1 MGDIVDIRKP
11 LDILKNALLDSC
23 PSSHLNVLEKWFVSL
38 DQRLL
43 IAQNDVTN
51 IAYLKCECAKEINN
65 EIQSRRDVREI
76 SNIVSAYSFAI
87 NELKK
92 LPGVDGENLDP
103 DWATAFYDSAK
114 DSSDE
119 EIQVLWGKIL
129 AGEIAHHGKFYK
141 RTLSILKNME
151 SEEAKHFVELV
162 PLLITKET
170 VPEFIFQ
177 NNEFFQYNDLQ
188 TLMDCGI
195 VNSSDGLYTYTG
207 LDQVK
212 LPGFKLVSKNNDV
225 KELQLEGFAL
235 TDAGL
240 QLCQLIE
247 CNYADENYVK
257 QLVDRLSR
265 RNNKE
270 ISYKNWSND
279 LDSIKAG

>member
-43 IAQNDVTN
+43 VAQNDVTN
-51 IAYLKCECAKEINN
+51 IAYLKCECAKEINK

-103 DWATAFYDSAK
+103 NWATAFYDSAK

-162 PLLITKET
+162 PLLIIKET

-212 LPGFKLVSKNNDV
+212 LPGFKLVSKNYDV

-270 ISYKNWSND
+270 ISYKK
-279 LDSIKAG
+279 LE

>member
-247 CNYADENYVK
+247 CNYVDENYVK

>member
-43 IAQNDVTN
+43 VAQNDVTN
-51 IAYLKCECAKEINN
+51 IAYLKCECAKEINK

-92 LPGVDGENLDP
+92 LPRVDGENLDP

-177 NNEFFQYNDLQ
+177 NNKFFQYNDLQ

-257 QLVDRLSR
+257 QLADRLSR

-270 ISYKNWSND
+270 ISYKK
-279 LDSIKAG
+279 LE

>member
-43 IAQNDVTN
+43 VAQNDVTN

-257 QLVDRLSR
+257 QLADRLSR

-270 ISYKNWSND
+270 IGYKK
-279 LDSIKAG
+279 LE

>member
-23 PSSHLNVLEKWFVSL
+23 PSSHLNVLENWFVSL

-43 IAQNDVTN
+43 VAQNDVTN
-51 IAYLKCECAKEINN
+51 IAYLKCECAKEINK

-92 LPGVDGENLDP
+92 LPGVEGENLDP

-162 PLLITKET
+162 PLLIAKET

-212 LPGFKLVSKNNDV
+212 LPGFKLGSKNNDV

-240 QLCQLIE
+240 QLCQLID
-247 CNYADENYVK
+247 CNHADENYVK

-270 ISYKNWSND
+270 IGYKKCSND
-279 LDSIKAG
+279 FDSIKA

>member
-1 MGDIVDIRKP
+1 MKGDIVDIRKP
-11 LDILKNALLDSC
+11 LDILKNVLLDSC
-23 PSSHLNVLEKWFVSL
+23 PSSHLNVLEKWFVGL
-38 DQRLL
+38 DHRLL
-43 IAQNDVTN
+43 VAQNDVTN
-51 IAYLKCECAKEINN
+51 IAYLKSECAKEINK

-87 NELKK
+87 NEVKK

-129 AGEIAHHGKFYK
+129 AGEIVHHGKFYK

-162 PLLITKET
+162 PLLIAKET

-177 NNEFFQYNDLQ
+177 NNDFFQYNDLQ

-195 VNSSDGLYTYTG
+195 VNSSDGLYTYTD
-207 LDQVK
+207 LDQVI

-225 KELQLEGFAL
+225 KDLNLEGFAL

-257 QLVDRLSR
+257 QLADRLSR
-265 RNNKE
+265 LNNKE
-270 ISYKNWSND
+270 IGYEN
-279 LDSIKAG
+279 L

>member
-43 IAQNDVTN
+43 VAQNDVTN
-51 IAYLKCECAKEINN
+51 IAYLKCECAKEINK

>member
-212 LPGFKLVSKNNDV
+212 LPGFKLVSKNYDV

-270 ISYKNWSND
+270 ISYKK
-279 LDSIKAG
+279 LE

>member
-1 MGDIVDIRKP
+1 MSDIVDIRKP

-43 IAQNDVTN
+43 VAQNDVTN
-51 IAYLKCECAKEINN
+51 IAYLKSECAKEINK

-76 SNIVSAYSFAI
+76 SNIVSAYSYAI
-87 NELKK
+87 YELKK
-92 LPGVDGENLDP
+92 MSGVGYADLAP

-114 DSSDE
+114 GSSDE

-129 AGEIAHHGKFYK
+129 AGEIAHHGKFSK

-162 PLLITKET
+162 PLLIAKET

-207 LDQVK
+207 LDQVL
-212 LPGFKLVSKNNDV
+212 LPGFKLISKNTDV
-225 KELQLEGFAL
+225 KELYLEGFAL

-247 CNYADENYVK
+247 CNHADENYVK
-257 QLVDRLSR
+257 QLVERLSR

-270 ISYKNWSND
+270 IGYKK
-279 LDSIKAG
+279 LE

>member
-270 ISYKNWSND
+270 ISYRNWSND

>member
-195 VNSSDGLYTYTG
+195 VNSSDGLYSYTG

>member
-43 IAQNDVTN
+43 VAQNDVTN
-51 IAYLKCECAKEINN
+51 IAYLKCECAKEINK

-92 LPGVDGENLDP
+92 LPRVDGENLDP

-257 QLVDRLSR
+257 QLADRLSR

-270 ISYKNWSND
+270 ISYKK
-279 LDSIKAG
+279 LE

>member
-43 IAQNDVTN
+43 VAQNDVTN
-51 IAYLKCECAKEINN
+51 IAYLKCECAKEINK

-240 QLCQLIE
+240 QLCQLTE

-270 ISYKNWSND
+270 ISYKK
-279 LDSIKAG
+279 LE

>member
-23 PSSHLNVLEKWFVSL
+23 PSSHLNVLEKWCVGL

-43 IAQNDVTN
+43 VAQNDVTN
-51 IAYLKCECAKEINN
+51 IAYLKCECAKEINK

-92 LPGVDGENLDP
+92 LPGVEGENLDP

-129 AGEIAHHGKFYK
+129 AGEITHHGKFYK

-162 PLLITKET
+162 PLLIAKEI

-195 VNSSDGLYTYTG
+195 VNSSDGLYTYTSLG
-207 LDQVK
+207 QVK

-225 KELQLEGFAL
+225 KELNLEGFAL

-247 CNYADENYVK
+247 CNYANENYVK
-257 QLVDRLSR
+257 QLADRLSR

-270 ISYKNWSND
+270 IGYEN
-279 LDSIKAG
+279 L

>member
-257 QLVDRLSR
+257 QLADRLSR

>member
-23 PSSHLNVLEKWFVSL
+23 PSSHLNVLENWFVSL

-43 IAQNDVTN
+43 VAQNDVTN
-51 IAYLKCECAKEINN
+51 ISYLKCECAKEINK

-92 LPGVDGENLDP
+92 LPGVEGENLDP

-141 RTLSILKNME
+141 RTLSVLKNME

-162 PLLITKET
+162 PLLIAKET

-195 VNSSDGLYTYTG
+195 VNSCDGSYTYTR
-207 LDQVK
+207 LDQVI
-212 LPGFKLVSKNNDV
+212 LPGFKLVLKNDDV
-225 KELQLEGFAL
+225 KELYLEGFAL

-240 QLCQLIE
+240 QLCQLID
-247 CNYADENYVK
+247 CNHADENYVK

-270 ISYKNWSND
+270 IGYKKCSND
-279 LDSIKAG
+279 LDSIKA

>member
-43 IAQNDVTN
+43 VAQNDVTN
-51 IAYLKCECAKEINN
+51 IAYLKCECAKEINK

-114 DSSDE
+114 GSSDE

-151 SEEAKHFVELV
+151 SKEAKHFVELV
-162 PLLITKET
+162 PLLIAKET

-207 LDQVK
+207 LDQVI

-225 KELQLEGFAL
+225 KELYLEGFAL

-257 QLVDRLSR
+257 QLADRLSR

-270 ISYKNWSND
+270 IGYKK
-279 LDSIKAG
+279 LE

>member
-1 MGDIVDIRKP
+1 MHRIFRVKAYEAEHGPHFNEEHARKAVSKMENEDGTRGP
-11 LDILKNALLDSC
+11 HWSIEETTTLANQYGISLGNRFNRYD
-23 PSSHLNVLEKWFVSL
+23 WFVALNMVYS
-38 DQRLL
+38 DYYKV
-43 IAQNDVTN
+43 IINITN
-51 IAYLKCECAKEINN
+51 
-65 EIQSRRDVREI
+65 
-76 SNIVSAYSFAI
+76 SNS
-87 NELKK
+87 
-92 LPGVDGENLDP
+92 
-103 DWATAFYDSAK
+103 T
-114 DSSDE
+114 
-119 EIQVLWGKIL
+119 
-129 AGEIAHHGKFYK
+129 
-141 RTLSILKNME
+141 
-151 SEEAKHFVELV
+151 KHFVELV

-212 LPGFKLVSKNNDV
+212 LPGFKLVSKNYDV

-270 ISYKNWSND
+270 ISYKK
-279 LDSIKAG
+279 LE

>member
-1 MGDIVDIRKP
+1 MGDVVDIRKP

-257 QLVDRLSR
+257 QLVDLLSR

>member
-43 IAQNDVTN
+43 VAQNDVTN
-51 IAYLKCECAKEINN
+51 IAYLKCECAKEINK

-212 LPGFKLVSKNNDV
+212 LPGFKLVSKNYDV

-270 ISYKNWSND
+270 ISYKK
-279 LDSIKAG
+279 LE

>member
-23 PSSHLNVLEKWFVSL
+23 PSSHLNVLEKWFVGL

-43 IAQNDVTN
+43 VAQNDVTN
-51 IAYLKCECAKEINN
+51 IAYLKCECAKEINK

-92 LPGVDGENLDP
+92 LPGVEGENLDP

-129 AGEIAHHGKFYK
+129 AGEITHHGKFYK

-162 PLLITKET
+162 PLLIAKEI

-207 LDQVK
+207 LGQVK

-225 KELQLEGFAL
+225 K
-235 TDAGL
+235 
-240 QLCQLIE
+240 
-247 CNYADENYVK
+247 
-257 QLVDRLSR
+257 S
-265 RNNKE
+265 
-270 ISYKNWSND
+270 
-279 LDSIKAG
+279 

>member
-23 PSSHLNVLEKWFVSL
+23 PSSHLNVLEKWFVGL

-43 IAQNDVTN
+43 VAQNEVTN
-51 IAYLKCECAKEINN
+51 IAYLKCECAKEINK

-92 LPGVDGENLDP
+92 LPGVEGENLDP
-103 DWATAFYDSAK
+103 DWATTFYDSAK

-129 AGEIAHHGKFYK
+129 AGEITHHGKFYK

-162 PLLITKET
+162 PLLIAKEI

-207 LDQVK
+207 LGQVK

-225 KELQLEGFAL
+225 KELNLEGFAL

-257 QLVDRLSR
+257 QLADRLSR

-270 ISYKNWSND
+270 IGYEY
-279 LDSIKAG
+279 L

>member
-212 LPGFKLVSKNNDV
+212 LPGIKLVSKNNDV

-270 ISYKNWSND
+270 ISYKK
-279 LDSIKAG
+279 LE

>member
-23 PSSHLNVLEKWFVSL
+23 PSSHLNVLENWFVSL

-43 IAQNDVTN
+43 VAQNDVTN
-51 IAYLKCECAKEINN
+51 IAYLKCECAKEINK

-92 LPGVDGENLDP
+92 LPGVEGENLDP

-141 RTLSILKNME
+141 RTLSVLKNME

>member
-1 MGDIVDIRKP
+1 MSDIVDIRKP

-23 PSSHLNVLEKWFVSL
+23 PSSHLNVLEKWFLNL
-38 DQRLL
+38 DQHLL
-43 IAQNDVTN
+43 VAQTDITN
-51 IAYLKCECAKEINN
+51 IAYLKNECAKEIK
-65 EIQSRRDVREI
+65 EVIHARRDVREI
-76 SNIVSAYSFAI
+76 SNIVSVYSFAI
-87 NELKK
+87 NELRK
-92 LPGVDGENLDP
+92 LPEVEGEKLDP

-151 SEEAKHFVELV
+151 SEEAKHLVELV
-162 PLLITKET
+162 PLLIAKET

-195 VNSSDGLYTYTG
+195 VNSSGGLYTYTG
-207 LDQVK
+207 LEQVI
-212 LPGFKLVSKNNDV
+212 LPGFKLVTKNNDV
-225 KELQLEGFAL
+225 KELCLEAFAL

-247 CNYADENYVK
+247 CNYVDENYVK
-257 QLVDRLSR
+257 QLVDRLSM

-270 ISYKNWSND
+270 ISYEK
-279 LDSIKAG
+279 LE